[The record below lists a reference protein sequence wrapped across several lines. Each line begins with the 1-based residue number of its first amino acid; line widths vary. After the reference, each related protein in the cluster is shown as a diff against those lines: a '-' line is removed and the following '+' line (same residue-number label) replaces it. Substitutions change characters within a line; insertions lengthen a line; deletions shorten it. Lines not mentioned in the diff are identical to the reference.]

1 MSKGKIEVHR
11 SRDYYPLDRR
21 ESSERTK
28 GGKKDLREVS
38 LELMRTLERTP
49 SR

>member
-28 GGKKDLREVS
+28 GGKEGLREVS
-38 LELMRTLERTP
+38 LEFMRTLDRTP